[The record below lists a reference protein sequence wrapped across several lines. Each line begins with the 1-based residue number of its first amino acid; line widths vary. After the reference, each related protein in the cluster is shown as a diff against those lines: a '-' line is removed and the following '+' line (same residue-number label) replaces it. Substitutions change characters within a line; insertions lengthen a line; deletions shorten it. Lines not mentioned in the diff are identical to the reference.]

1 MKLTSAAFTH
11 EEHIPRKYTCDGEN
25 INPELSF
32 HDVPAGTKSFAL
44 IMDDPDVPKNIKPDG
59 IYDHWIVFN
68 IPPSI
73 THIDE
78 GSEPQG
84 MHGLGSANNIK
95 YYGPCPPD
103 REHRYFFN
111 LYALDSLLAIPE
123 KSTKKEVQKAM
134 EGHILAKAIL
144 IGLYGRD

>member
-1 MKLTSAAFTH
+1 MKITSNAFQH
-11 EEHIPRKYTCDGEN
+11 EDRIPQKYTCDGEN
-25 INPELSF
+25 INPELTF
-32 HDVPAGTKSFAL
+32 HDVPKDTRSLVL
-44 IMDDPDVPKNIKPDG
+44 IMDDPDVPKRIKADG
-59 IYDHWIVFN
+59 VYDHWLLFN

-84 MHGLGSANNIK
+84 MHGLGSANNLK

-111 LYALDSLLAIPE
+111 LYALDTLLALPE
-123 KSTKKEVQKAM
+123 KSSKHEILKAL
-134 EGHILAKAIL
+134 EGHVLAKAIL